1 MSYTVRVALLYNATI
16 LLVVHSCFVGLPE
29 RLCCSD
35 HIAWCFS
42 DLHRRAGVNA
52 SSIFIGAVHE
62 PSVTGTALGTREHT
76 LRIAFEELGR
86 RVFRLDIERS
96 LPLLPA

>member
-1 MSYTVRVALLYNATI
+1 M
-16 LLVVHSCFVGLPE
+16 
-29 RLCCSD
+29 
-35 HIAWCFS
+35 
-42 DLHRRAGVNA
+42 NA

-62 PSVTGTALGTREHT
+62 SSVTGTALGTREHT

-96 LPLLPA
+96 LPLLPP